1 MAQKLR
7 IPEVEDREQT
17 QQLKALRKG
26 LERCQA
32 LVTQKINE
40 PGFTLEEATTTQN
53 DSFWGRGQDWEL
65 GAPRRRQIHQLQER
79 KGQERTPRVA
89 P

>member
-1 MAQKLR
+1 M
-7 IPEVEDREQT
+7 EDRKQT
-17 QQLKALRKG
+17 RQLRAPRKG

-32 LVTQKINE
+32 LVTQKMNE

-53 DSFWGRGQDWEL
+53 DPFWGRGQGREL
-65 GAPRRRQIHQLQER
+65 EAPGTRQIRQLQER
-79 KGQERTPRVA
+79 KGQERTLRVA